1 LKDLSQ
7 KLKNMEINEWYQI
20 KISNKFV
27 ALENLKDDVDINRAS
42 ANIRKNIKTLSIEN
56 LGHYEMR

>member
-1 LKDLSQ
+1 
-7 KLKNMEINEWYQI
+7 MEINEWYQI